1 MERGSLL
8 VGVQVGAVELNETMT
23 TPLAVRYAGDGD
35 EAALPDTLNA
45 AEDYIVVAVGA
56 VVVV

>member
-23 TPLAVRYAGDGD
+23 APLAMRYAGNGDG
-35 EAALPDTLNA
+35 AALPYTLNA

-56 VVVV
+56 MMMV

>member
-1 MERGSLL
+1 M
-8 VGVQVGAVELNETMT
+8 GVQVGAVELNETMT

>member
-1 MERGSLL
+1 M
-8 VGVQVGAVELNETMT
+8 GVKVGAVELNETMT